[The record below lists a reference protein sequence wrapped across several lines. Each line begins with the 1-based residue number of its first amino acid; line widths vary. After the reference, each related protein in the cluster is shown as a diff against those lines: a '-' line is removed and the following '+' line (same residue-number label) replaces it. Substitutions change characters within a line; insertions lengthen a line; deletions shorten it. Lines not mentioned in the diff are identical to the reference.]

1 MNLLTLHGDGPQEK
15 ARIRIVYALLGTA
28 FFVPLQLYIMEIFFS
43 AAFILGIFYFVK
55 YGVPAYTGK
64 PLVYPALAFA
74 ATALVSLAGAP
85 QAW

>member
-43 AAFILGIFYFVK
+43 ATFILGI
-55 YGVPAYTGK
+55 
-64 PLVYPALAFA
+64 L
-74 ATALVSLAGAP
+74 
-85 QAW
+85 